1 VGKETNGS
9 KQMKVSDWITIIC
22 CISLSIVLMSTVA
35 VVLIGLFDDRVD
47 NAEVFKLI
55 NPAFN
60 MVVGAFVGTI
70 AGIKMGRDDVN
81 K

>member
-1 VGKETNGS
+1 
-9 KQMKVSDWITIIC
+9 MKVADRITVIC
-22 CISLSIVLMSTVA
+22 CVSLAIVLMSTVC
-35 VVLIGLFDDRVD
+35 VVLVGLFDERVD

-60 MVVGAFVGTI
+60 MIVGAFVGTI
-70 AGIKMGRDDVN
+70 AGIKIGKDDKNV

>member
-1 VGKETNGS
+1 
-9 KQMKVSDWITIIC
+9 MKVADQITIIC
-22 CISLSIVLMSTVA
+22 CISLSIVLLSTVA
-35 VVLIGLFDDRVD
+35 VVLIGLFDARVD

-70 AGIKMGRDDVN
+70 AGIRLGKSNKDDDDTN

>member
-1 VGKETNGS
+1 
-9 KQMKVSDWITIIC
+9 MKVADHITVIC
-22 CISLSIVLMSTVA
+22 CVSLAIVLMSTVC
-35 VVLIGLFDDRVD
+35 VVLVGLFDERVD

-60 MVVGAFVGTI
+60 MIVGAFVGTI
-70 AGIKMGRDDVN
+70 AGIKIGKDDA

>member
-1 VGKETNGS
+1 
-9 KQMKVSDWITIIC
+9 MKVADQITIIC
-22 CISLSIVLMSTVA
+22 CISLSVVLMSTVA
-35 VVLIGLFDDRVD
+35 VVLVGLFDSRVD

-70 AGIKMGRDDVN
+70 AGIKIGKDDVN

>member
-1 VGKETNGS
+1 
-9 KQMKVSDWITIIC
+9 MKVADRITVIC
-22 CISLSIVLMSTVA
+22 CVSLAIVLLSTVV
-35 VVLIGLFDDRVD
+35 VVLVGLFDDKVD

-60 MVVGAFVGTI
+60 MITGAFVGTI
-70 AGIKMGRDDVN
+70 AGIKIGKDDA

>member
-1 VGKETNGS
+1 
-9 KQMKVSDWITIIC
+9 MKVADHITVIC
-22 CISLSIVLMSTVA
+22 CVSLAIVLMSTVC
-35 VVLIGLFDDRVD
+35 VVLVGLFDERVD

-60 MVVGAFVGTI
+60 MIVGAFVGTI
-70 AGIKMGRDDVN
+70 AGIKIGKDDV

>member
-1 VGKETNGS
+1 
-9 KQMKVSDWITIIC
+9 MKVADQITIIC
-22 CISLSIVLMSTVA
+22 CISLSIVLLSTVA
-35 VVLIGLFDDRVD
+35 VVLVGLFDDRVD

-70 AGIKMGRDDVN
+70 AGIKIGKDDQ

>member
-1 VGKETNGS
+1 MSVA
-9 KQMKVSDWITIIC
+9 DRITVIC
-22 CISLSIVLMSTVA
+22 CVSLAIVLMSTVS
-35 VVLIGLFDDRVD
+35 VVLVGLFDERVD

-60 MVVGAFVGTI
+60 MIVGAFVGTI
-70 AGIKMGRDDVN
+70 AGIKIGKDDKDV

>member
-1 VGKETNGS
+1 
-9 KQMKVSDWITIIC
+9 MKIADQITMIC
-22 CISLSIVLMSTVA
+22 CISLSIVLLSTVA
-35 VVLIGLFDDRVD
+35 VVLVGLFDDRVD

-70 AGIKMGRDDVN
+70 AGIKIGKDDKN
-81 K
+81 D

>member
-1 VGKETNGS
+1 
-9 KQMKVSDWITIIC
+9 MKIADQITMIC
-22 CISLSIVLMSTVA
+22 CISLSIVLLSTVA
-35 VVLIGLFDDRVD
+35 VVLVGLFDERVD

-70 AGIKMGRDDVN
+70 AGIKIGKDDQ

>member
-1 VGKETNGS
+1 MSVA
-9 KQMKVSDWITIIC
+9 DRITVIC
-22 CISLSIVLMSTVA
+22 CVSLAIVLMSTVC
-35 VVLIGLFDDRVD
+35 VVLVGLFDERVD

-60 MVVGAFVGTI
+60 MIVGAFVGTI
-70 AGIKMGRDDVN
+70 AGIKIGKDDKNV

>member
-1 VGKETNGS
+1 MIVA
-9 KQMKVSDWITIIC
+9 DRITVIC
-22 CISLSIVLMSTVA
+22 CVSLSIVLMSTVC
-35 VVLIGLFDDRVD
+35 VVLVGLFDERVD

-60 MVVGAFVGTI
+60 MIVGAFVGTI
-70 AGIKMGRDDVN
+70 AGIKIGKDDA

>member
-1 VGKETNGS
+1 MSVA
-9 KQMKVSDWITIIC
+9 DRITVIC
-22 CISLSIVLMSTVA
+22 CVSLSIVLMSTVC
-35 VVLIGLFDDRVD
+35 VVLVGLFDERVD

-60 MVVGAFVGTI
+60 MIVGAFVGTI
-70 AGIKMGRDDVN
+70 AGIKIGKDDV